1 MPHSNYRICSQII
14 RFILGY
20 AVMPRYDTYLNDG
33 IYKDFLIDDHKNSVF
48 FAFISTE
55 ITLTLLFRL
64 DCKGLFRSKQ
74 WQSMR

>member
-1 MPHSNYRICSQII
+1 MPS
-14 RFILGY
+14 
-20 AVMPRYDTYLNDG
+20 YDTNLKEG
-33 IYKDFLIDDHKNSVF
+33 IYKDFFIDDHKNSVF

-55 ITLTLLFRL
+55 INLTLLFRL